1 MHSKHVA
8 HLTSVHSRYDIRIFV
23 KECRSLVSAGYRVS
37 LIVADGEGNEFKSG
51 LQICDVG
58 REPGRLRR
66 MTITSR
72 RMLARCLE
80 VDADIYHLHDPEL
93 LAISGSLRRAGKV
106 VIFDAHEDGPAQIL
120 GKSYLHPVFRR
131 FLSKVYGAYEAR
143 VCRNVDAVVTAT
155 SFIRD
160 KFVRINPRSVDINNY
175 PLLDELFSSES
186 DRDGRKN
193 QVCYVGGIS
202 EHRGIRDVV
211 EAMGRAQSGASLK
224 LCGRFAEKSD
234 ESEVKTHPGWKH
246 VDEAGWLERGDIR
259 DVLRDSVA
267 GLVTF
272 HPLPNHV
279 DAQPNK
285 MFEYMSAA
293 VPVIA
298 SDFPLWREIVEGN
311 DCGICVN
318 PQQPQA
324 IADAI
329 DFLVRNPDR
338 ARQMGA
344 NGWQAVQERY
354 NWSIEE
360 QKLFDLYE
368 QLGNKV

>member
-1 MHSKHVA
+1 MLDKKVA
-8 HLTSVHSRYDIRIFV
+8 HLTSVHSRFDTRIFL
-23 KECRSLVSAGYRVS
+23 KECRSLVAAGYRVS
-37 LIVADGEGNEFKSG
+37 LIVADGEGDEFKSG

-58 REPGRLRR
+58 RQPGRLRR
-66 MTITSR
+66 MTLTSR
-72 RMLARCLE
+72 RMLARCLD
-80 VDADIYHLHDPEL
+80 VDGDIYHLHDPEL

-120 GKSYLHPVFRR
+120 GKLYLHPIFRR
-131 FLSKVYGAYEAR
+131 LLSKVYGAYEAR
-143 VCRNVDAVVTAT
+143 VCRSLDAVVTAT
-155 SFIRD
+155 PFIRD
-160 KFVRINPRSVDINNY
+160 KFMPINSRSIDINNY
-175 PLLDELFSSES
+175 PLLDELFSAECERES
-186 DRDGRKN
+186 RKN
-193 QVCYVGGIS
+193 QVCYVGGIG
-202 EHRGIRDVV
+202 EHRGIREVV
-211 EAMGRAQSGASLK
+211 RAMSRVQSGASLK
-224 LCGRFAEKSD
+224 LCGRFGEKSI
-234 ESEVKTHPGWKH
+234 ESEVKANPGWKH
-246 VDEAGWLERGDIR
+246 VDEAGWLDRAKVRDI
-259 DVLRDSVA
+259 LRDSVA

-272 HPLPNHV
+272 HALPNHL

-318 PQQPQA
+318 PLQPQA
-324 IADAI
+324 IAEAI
-329 DFLVRNPDR
+329 DYLVENPDR

-344 NGWQAVQERY
+344 NGRNAVQERY